1 MALKAEPLTGEERRE
16 ARRAALL
23 RRATEA
29 IVKGEW
35 ICRRRDK
42 KQAGV
47 PEGRRE
53 VYEGCGGE
61 KIMGRKKFRQGK
73 PRQDKPRQDKTRQ

>member
-1 MALKAEPLTGEERRE
+1 MGEERRE

-29 IVKGEW
+29 IVKGGW

-61 KIMGRKKFRQGK
+61 KSYGEEEEVQAR
-73 PRQDKPRQDKTRQ
+73 